1 MIAKAFGPRVKPK
14 RFIELLAFSKIHM
27 AAIIGVLTVHCSIGT
42 HAEAENFGGLNLS
55 DLQG

>member
-1 MIAKAFGPRVKPK
+1 MKTK

-27 AAIIGVLTVHCSIGT
+27 AAIIGVLTVQCPIGT